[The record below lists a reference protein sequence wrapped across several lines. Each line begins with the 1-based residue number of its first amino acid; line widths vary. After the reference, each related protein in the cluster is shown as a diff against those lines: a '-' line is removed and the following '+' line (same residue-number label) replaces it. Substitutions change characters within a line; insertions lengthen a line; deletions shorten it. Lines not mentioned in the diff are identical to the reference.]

1 MSQEKVRVTF
11 NLQRKKKERLQEIA
25 ERQGVTMS
33 ALIVWGINET
43 LAGFDDELIGYRD
56 YEHWEQKGKQKA
68 VRHG

>member
-33 ALIVWGINET
+33 ALIVWGINDT
-43 LAGFDDELIGYRD
+43 LSHFDDELIGYRD
-56 YEHWEQKGKQKA
+56 YEH
-68 VRHG
+68 

>member
-43 LAGFDDELIGYRD
+43 LAGFRD
-56 YEHWEQKGKQKA
+56 YEH
-68 VRHG
+68 